1 MNLKNGLTLAAAA
14 GCILVNQA
22 SLAEPVP
29 QSGNAS
35 AQQAPAASG
44 SEGQLEEIVITAEK
58 QKERLSDVPVS
69 AAVLSSQALAN
80 ADASDIS
87 DINKLVP
94 SVNLNG
100 TFNGRVP
107 MGIRGVSS
115 VSNEGTV
122 GLSSGVAILIDGVPV
137 PSDSL
142 DGNALED
149 AQNVEVLKGPQA
161 TLGGRTAAS
170 GVINIV
176 TRGPSDTFTGDIS
189 GTATSDDE
197 FRVNG
202 FLAGP
207 ITNGLDFSLSA
218 YETEVRYPILNTQL
232 DRWSTQRVSG
242 GRAKLLFRPNDDL
255 DITLTGHY
263 GRMTSDGFNL
273 VYTYVTPGTTLLVG
287 PGGPPFL
294 LPAALLPGIT
304 PGYGNRYY
312 NSPLDVGSKY
322 EDKDVSLNIDYRF
335 GNLTFG
341 SVTALQHETQAYS
354 QDLFAV
360 SSYFWNVLT
369 GGMAPPFNNQQDL
382 NTTVQQFSQE
392 FKLAS
397 AANQPFSYLVGA
409 FYSDTKV
416 HEQVTRDF
424 LPAYNDSNI
433 APGTKTTDVYG
444 RTIWNVLPSTSLVTS
459 LRYNYDELNYN
470 VFQALY
476 TYKFPPPGGGP
487 PSIGVNQSA
496 TGRSNSSNVVGD
508 ISLKQQLTPDIMA
521 YFTYA
526 RGYSPSAY
534 NTAQAI
540 SSDPTQAKSSL
551 QLAPTERINH
561 FELGTKGAY
570 FDHTLTAN
578 VALFWTIYRNFQVQ
592 NFDQTSASVNPPLI
606 LEAADAQTKGVEF
619 DTQWAPARNTR
630 IGFNAAY
637 IDATFKDYKGAPCY
651 YPDTLA
657 PTVPAGCVKETLN
670 GVTNNVWPNLNG
682 KPMPN
687 APKFKLALN
696 ADQHVPLGFAAYDFV
711 AGGTLSYRDKAQMLA
726 DQNPH
731 AINPSATILGLHLG
745 LVSQSGKLSITAFV
759 NNLLNQHYAT
769 DLEDFWSAP
778 WGARDVVVMQPARD
792 SYRYGGVRITAGF

>member
-1 MNLKNGLTLAAAA
+1 MKLKHGLTLVAAA
-14 GCILVNQA
+14 GCLLVNQA
-22 SLAEPVP
+22 LIAEP
-29 QSGNAS
+29 
-35 AQQAPAASG
+35 APA
-44 SEGQLEEIVITAEK
+44 ETTQLEEIVITAEK
-58 QKERLSDVPVS
+58 HPERLSDVPVS
-69 AAVLSSQALAN
+69 AAVVSSQTLAET
-80 ADASDIS
+80 DSSDIS

-142 DGNALED
+142 AGNQLED

-189 GTATSDDE
+189 GTATSDRE
-197 FRVNG
+197 FRLNG
-202 FLAGP
+202 FLSGP

-218 YETEVRYPILNTQL
+218 YDTEIRYPILNTQL

-242 GRAKLLFRPNDDL
+242 GRAKLLFKPTDDL

-263 GRMTSDGFNL
+263 GRMTSDGFNF
-273 VYTYVTPGTTLLVG
+273 VYTYITPGTTLLVG

-294 LPAALLPGIT
+294 SPGALLPGIT
-304 PGYGNRYY
+304 PGYGNKYY
-312 NSPLDVGSKY
+312 NSPLNVGSKY
-322 EDKDVSLNIDYRF
+322 EDKDVSLNIDYHL

-341 SVTALQHETQAYS
+341 SVTALQHETQKYE

-382 NTTVQQFSQE
+382 STTVQQFSQE

-397 AANQPFSYLVGA
+397 ATDQPFSYLVGA

-433 APGTKTTDVYG
+433 APDTKTTDVYG
-444 RTIWNVLPSTSLVTS
+444 RTTWMFLPTTSLVTS
-459 LRYNYDELNYN
+459 LRYNYDELRYN
-470 VFQALY
+470 VNQALY
-476 TYKFPPPGGGP
+476 TFSFPPPD
-487 PSIGVNQSA
+487 IGVNQSA
-496 TGRSNSSNVVGD
+496 TGSSNSSNVVGD
-508 ISLKQQLTPDIMA
+508 ISVKQQLTPAIMA

-534 NTAQAI
+534 NTTQAI
-540 SSDPTQAKSSL
+540 SNNPAQARSSL

-561 FELGTKGAY
+561 FEIGTKGAY
-570 FDHTLTAN
+570 LDHTLTAN
-578 VALFWTIYRNFQVQ
+578 VALFWTVYRNFQVQ
-592 NFDQTSASVNPPLI
+592 NFDQTSASVAPPLI
-606 LEAADAQTKGVEF
+606 LEAADAQTKGIEF
-619 DTQWAPARNTR
+619 DTQWAPSRNTR
-630 IGFNAAY
+630 IGLSAAY

-651 YPDTLA
+651 YPDSVA
-657 PTVPAGCVKETLN
+657 VTVPAGCAPQTIN

-696 ADQHVPLGFAAYDFV
+696 ADQHVPLGFAAYDLVF
-711 AGGTLSYRDKAQMLA
+711 GGTLSYRDKAQMLA
-726 DQNPH
+726 DQNPQ
-731 AINPSATILGLHLG
+731 AINPSATILGLRLG
-745 LVSQSGKLSITAFV
+745 VVSQSGKLSITAFV

-778 WGARDVVVMQPARD
+778 WGHHDAVVMQPARD

>member
-1 MNLKNGLTLAAAA
+1 MNSNRNPLDVRAISIAAAVAALLCGGNGL
-14 GCILVNQA
+14 
-22 SLAEPVP
+22 
-29 QSGNAS
+29 
-35 AQQAPAASG
+35 AQQAPAASN

-58 QKERLSDVPVS
+58 QTERLSDVPVS
-69 AAVLSSQALAN
+69 AAVISSQALAN
-80 ADASDIS
+80 TDSSDIS

-142 DGNALED
+142 DGNQLED

-197 FRVNG
+197 YRLSG
-202 FLAGP
+202 FLSGP

-218 YETEVRYPILNTQL
+218 YDTEIRYPILNTQL

-242 GRAKLLFRPNDDL
+242 GRAKLLFKPNDDL
-255 DITLTGHY
+255 NITLTGHY
-263 GRMTSDGFNL
+263 GKMTSDGFNL

-294 LPAALLPGIT
+294 SQSALLPGIT
-304 PGYGNRYY
+304 PGFGNKYY
-312 NSPLDVGSKY
+312 NSPIDVGSKY
-322 EDKDVSLNIDYRF
+322 EDKDVSLNIDYTF
-335 GNLTFG
+335 NNLKFG
-341 SVTALQHETQAYS
+341 SVTAFQHETQNYE

-360 SSYFWNVLT
+360 SSFFWNVLT
-369 GGMAPPFNNQQDL
+369 GGTAPPFNNQQDL

-397 AANQPFSYLVGA
+397 PTDRPFSYLVGA
-409 FYSDTKV
+409 FYSDSKV
-416 HEQVTRDF
+416 HEQETRNF
-424 LPAYNDSNI
+424 LPAFNDTDI
-433 APGTKTTDVYG
+433 APDTKTTDIYG
-444 RTIWNVLPSTSLVTS
+444 RTIWSFLPSTSLVTS
-459 LRYNYDELNYN
+459 LRYNYDQLRYN
-470 VFQALY
+470 VNQALF
-476 TYKFPPPGGGP
+476 TYSFPPPD
-487 PSIGVNQSA
+487 IGVNQSA
-496 TGRSNSSNVVGD
+496 SGSTNSSNAVGD
-508 ISLKQQLTPDIMA
+508 ISIKQQFTPAIMG

-526 RGYSPSAY
+526 RGYSPEAY
-534 NTAQAI
+534 NTAEAI
-540 SSDPTQAKSSL
+540 SSNPAQARSSL

-561 FELGTKGAY
+561 FEIGTKGAY

-606 LEAADAQTKGVEF
+606 LEAADAQTKGIEF
-619 DTQWAPARNTR
+619 DTQWAPTRDTR
-630 IGFNAAY
+630 IGLSAAY

-651 YPDTLA
+651 YPDSITV
-657 PTVPAGCVKETLN
+657 TVPAGCVRQTIN

-711 AGGTLSYRDKAQMLA
+711 FGGTLSYRDKAQMLA
-726 DQNPH
+726 DQNPQ
-731 AINPSATILGLHLG
+731 AINPSVTILGLRLG
-745 LVSQSGKLSITAFV
+745 LASQSGKLSITAFV

-778 WGARDVVVMQPARD
+778 WGAHDVVVMQPARD

>member
-1 MNLKNGLTLAAAA
+1 MKFKNNLTLVA
-14 GCILVNQA
+14 GA
-22 SLAEPVP
+22 SITALLLG
-29 QSGNAS
+29 GNAS
-35 AQQAPAASG
+35 AQQAPSVSS

-202 FLAGP
+202 FLSGP
-207 ITNGLDFSLSA
+207 ITKGLDFSLSA
-218 YETEVRYPILNTQL
+218 YDTEVRYPILNTQL

-242 GRAKLLFRPNDDL
+242 GRAKLLFKPTDDL
-255 DITLTGHY
+255 NITLTGHY
-263 GRMTSDGFNL
+263 GKMTSDGFNF
-273 VYTYVTPGTTLLVG
+273 VYTFITPGDTLLVG

-294 LPAALLPGIT
+294 SQSALLPGIT
-304 PGYGNRYY
+304 PGFGNKYY
-312 NSPLDVGSKY
+312 NSPINVGSKY
-322 EDKDVSLNIDYRF
+322 EDKDVSLNIDYHF

-341 SVTALQHETQAYS
+341 SVTAFQHETQQYS

-360 SSYFWNVLT
+360 SSFFWNVLT

-397 AANQPFSYLVGA
+397 ATDQPFSYLIGA
-409 FYSDTKV
+409 FYSDSKV

-424 LPAYNDSNI
+424 LPAYNDTDI
-433 APGTKTTDVYG
+433 APDTKTTDVYG
-444 RTIWNVLPSTSLVTS
+444 RTTWSFLPSTSLVTS
-459 LRYNYDELNYN
+459 LRYNYDELRYDVN
-470 VFQALY
+470 QALY
-476 TYKFPPPGGGP
+476 TFSFPPPD
-487 PSIGVNQSA
+487 IGVNQSA
-496 TGRSNSSNVVGD
+496 TGSTNSSNVVGD
-508 ISLKQQLTPDIMA
+508 ISIKQQLTPAIMA
-521 YFTYA
+521 YLTYA

-534 NTAQAI
+534 NTTQAI
-540 SSDPTQAKSSL
+540 SSNPAQAKSTL

-561 FELGTKGAY
+561 FEIGTKGAY

-606 LEAADAQTKGVEF
+606 LEAADAQTKGIEF
-619 DTQWAPARNTR
+619 DTQWAPALNTR
-630 IGFNAAY
+630 IGLNAAY

-651 YPDTLA
+651 YPDSVA
-657 PTVPAGCVKETLN
+657 VTVPAGCVQQTFN
-670 GVTNNVWPNLNG
+670 GRTNNVWPNLNG

-711 AGGTLSYRDKAQMLA
+711 VGGTLSYRDKAQMLA
-726 DQNPH
+726 DQNPQ
-731 AINPSATILGLHLG
+731 AINPSATILGLRLG

-778 WGARDVVVMQPARD
+778 WGAHDVVVMQPARD

>member
-1 MNLKNGLTLAAAA
+1 MKSRRKTLDGRTLSIAAAIA
-14 GCILVNQA
+14 ALLHGGGATADQTPA
-22 SLAEPVP
+22 TD
-29 QSGNAS
+29 SGV
-35 AQQAPAASG
+35 
-44 SEGQLEEIVITAEK
+44 LEEIVITAEK
-58 QKERLSDVPVS
+58 HPERLSDVPVS
-69 AAVLSSQALAN
+69 AAVVSAQMLAN
-80 ADASDIS
+80 TDSSDIS

-142 DGNALED
+142 AGNQLDD

-176 TRGPSDTFTGDIS
+176 TRGPTDTFTGDIS

-197 FRVNG
+197 FRLNG
-202 FLAGP
+202 FLSGP
-207 ITNGLDFSLSA
+207 ITQGLDFSLSA
-218 YETEVRYPILNTQL
+218 YDSEIRYPILNTQL

-242 GRAKLLFRPNDDL
+242 ARAKLLFKPNDDL
-255 DITLTGHY
+255 NITLTAHY

-273 VYTYVTPGTTLLVG
+273 VYTYLTPGTTLLVG

-294 LPAALLPGIT
+294 SPSALLPGIT
-304 PGYGNRYY
+304 PGFGNKYY

-322 EDKDVSLNIDYRF
+322 EDKDVSLNVDYHI
-335 GNLTFG
+335 GGLTFG
-341 SVTALQHETQAYS
+341 SVTAFQHETQAYQ

-360 SSYFWNVLT
+360 SSFFWNELT
-369 GGMAPPFNNQQDL
+369 GGHAPPFNNQQDL
-382 NTTVQQFSQE
+382 DTTVQQLSQE

-397 AANQPFSYLVGA
+397 ATDQPFSYLVGA

-416 HEQVTRDF
+416 HEQESRNL
-424 LPAYNDSNI
+424 LPAYNDTDI
-433 APGTKTTDVYG
+433 APDTKTSDLYG
-444 RTIWNVLPSTSLVTS
+444 RTTWKFLPDTSLVTS
-459 LRYNYDELNYN
+459 LRYNYDQLRYN
-470 VFQALY
+470 VYQALY
-476 TYKFPPPGGGP
+476 TYSVKPAPD
-487 PSIGVNQSA
+487 IGANQFA
-496 TGRSNSSNVVGD
+496 TGRTNSSNVVGD

-526 RGYSPSAY
+526 RGYSPEAY
-534 NTAQAI
+534 NTTQAI
-540 SSDPTQAKSSL
+540 SSNPAQAKSSL

-561 FELGTKGAY
+561 FEIGTKGAY

-592 NFDQTSASVNPPLI
+592 NFDQSSAAINPPLI
-606 LEAADAQTKGVEF
+606 LESADAQTKGVEF
-619 DTQWAPARNTR
+619 DTQWAPARDTR
-630 IGFNAAY
+630 IGFSAAY
-637 IDATFKDYKGAPCY
+637 IDATFKDYKNAPCY
-651 YPDTLA
+651 YPDSVA
-657 PTVPAGCVKETLN
+657 VTVPAGCVQQTN
-670 GVTNNVWPNLNG
+670 GLVTNNVWSNLNG

-687 APKFKLALN
+687 APKVKLALN
-696 ADQHVPLGFAAYDFV
+696 ADQHMPLGFAPYDVVF
-711 AGGTLSYRDKAQMLA
+711 GGTLSYRDKAQMLA
-726 DQNPH
+726 DQNPQT
-731 AINPSATILGLHLG
+731 INPSATLLGLRVG
-745 LVSQSGKLSITAFV
+745 LASQSGKFTVTAFV

-778 WGARDVVVMQPARD
+778 WGAHDVVVMQPARD
-792 SYRYGGVRITAGF
+792 SYRYGGVRFTAGF